1 MHVVIEGQPVSKKN
15 SQQIVMNPKT
25 KRPFVMPSKA
35 YKVYEKEALKQIEDQ
50 ISSIDGYYLPIDGPC
65 EVVCKFY
72 METRR
77 KVDLTNLLESAD
89 DILVRGGVLEDDN
102 CTVIVSHDGSRV
114 LYDKERP
121 RVEIDIIE
129 LVL

>member
-1 MHVVIEGQPVSKKN
+1 MHIVIAGQPVSKKN

-35 YKVYEKEALKQIEDQ
+35 YKAYEKESLRQIEEQ
-50 ISSIDGYYLPIDGPC
+50 ISSIDRYYLPIDGPC
-65 EVVCKFY
+65 EVVCRFY
-72 METRR
+72 MGTRR
-77 KVDLTNLLESAD
+77 KVDLTNMLESAD

-102 CTVIVSHDGSRV
+102 CNVIVSHDGSRV
-114 LYDKERP
+114 FYDKDAP

-129 LVL
+129 LAL